1 LKISFIDSGV
11 LIAAAR
17 GNPEMLAKARAILAD
32 RESIFASSSYVCL
45 EVLPKASFYGQEGER
60 LLYSNFFQAVRYWAP
75 SDEALVEDALDV
87 AFQSGLSALDALH
100 VASALAVGADELIT
114 SEKPGKPVHRVRGI
128 NVRTIHVPRS

>member
-17 GNPEMLAKARAILAD
+17 GAPEKLAKARAVLAD

-45 EVLPKASFYGQEGER
+45 EVLPKASFYGQEKEHLFYR
-60 LLYSNFFQAVRYWAP
+60 KFFEAVRFWAP
-75 SDEALVEDALDV
+75 SDETLVQDALEV
-87 AFQSGLSALDALH
+87 ALQSGLSALDALH

-114 SEKPGKPVHRVRGI
+114 SEKSSKPIHRVRGVV
-128 NVRTIHVPRS
+128 VRTI